1 MKPIWP
7 IFTVRTKWDSH
18 PGAND
23 EVHCYP
29 KVKTLSKEVI
39 IQPKRLGGLVG
50 LGANCPKS
58 LALTGGICLLV
69 TFGCLLGQGRTQAG
83 VFYCDPEKGS
93 AQGDGSAE
101 RPWGPLEEVIAAGLI
116 QFCDKD
122 GRPHRPEAP
131 VKPGDTILLRSGWHG
146 VIRIPR
152 GYNREPITIAA
163 AEGHQPQVGWVEIG
177 EGSRWIIRGLVISP
191 SLAPQPL
198 SRVPHHLVMLGE
210 RGGQDSTELTVEDC
224 FIFTER
230 DSSGWTASDWVQE
243 ARSGIWLGR
252 HGRGHIARNNFILN
266 VRFGIS
272 LCSPDCLC
280 EGNVVANFS
289 ADGIRAT
296 RDGIVVRN
304 NVIKNIFV
312 GAKDGDQNHD
322 DGIQVFLFNV
332 GRGTVR
338 NILLEGNIIV
348 ARERPDLPYPTGLQ
362 GIGCFDGPLVNFV
375 VRDNVVWVNH
385 WHGISLYDAQ
395 GCLIENNVCY
405 VLGNSRARPWVML
418 GQKQKQARGNTVRNN
433 FAHSFNFKADPEVVA
448 EGNQPVD
455 ESIFRQRLRE
465 TLKTIE
471 SRFGKIHPT
480 AKLPRLQITEIQ

>member
-1 MKPIWP
+1 MRRVWP
-7 IFTVRTKWDSH
+7 RLTLRTKERSQLSATEILH
-18 PGAND
+18 G
-23 EVHCYP
+23 Y
-29 KVKTLSKEVI
+29 SKENTFSKEATTH
-39 IQPKRLGGLVG
+39 PKQFGTTRGPGFG
-50 LGANCPKS
+50 RGATF
-58 LALTGGICLLV
+58 LANGAVCLLLV
-69 TFGCLLGQGRTQAG
+69 VRILLSFGTAWAG

-93 AQGDGSAE
+93 LQGDGSAE
-101 RPWGPLEEVIAAGLI
+101 RPWGTLEEVIAAGLI
-116 QFCDKD
+116 QFCDKE

-163 AEGHQPQVGWVEIG
+163 AQGHQPQVGWVEIG

-198 SRVPHHLVMLGE
+198 SRIPHHLVMLGE
-210 RGGQDSTELTVEDC
+210 RGGQESTELTVEDC

-230 DSSGWTASDWVQE
+230 DSSAWTATDWVQK

-252 HGRGHIARNNFILN
+252 HGRGHIARNNYLMN

-272 LCSPDCLC
+272 LCSPECLC

-296 RDGIVVRN
+296 RDGLIVRN

-312 GAKDGDQNHD
+312 GARDGDDNHD

-338 NILLEGNIIV
+338 NIVLEGNIIV
-348 ARERPDLPYPTGLQ
+348 ARERPELPFPNGLQ

-405 VLGNSRARPWVML
+405 VLGSSRARPWVML

-433 FAHSFNFKADPEVVA
+433 WAHSFNFKADPEVVA
-448 EGNQPVD
+448 EGNQPV
-455 ESIFRQRLRE
+455 EEALFRQRLKE
-465 TLKTIE
+465 ALQKIE
-471 SRFGKIHPT
+471 DRFGKIHPT
-480 AKLPRLQITEIQ
+480 AKLPRLELPDLQ

>member
-1 MKPIWP
+1 MTMEQQLVKCTMEQQLVKC
-7 IFTVRTKWDSH
+7 TVEQQLVKWM
-18 PGAND
+18 
-23 EVHCYP
+23 
-29 KVKTLSKEVI
+29 I
-39 IQPKRLGGLVG
+39 KRQLAKWFGPQGSRRSADCFVGTMCLVMMLGGL
-50 LGANCPKS
+50 
-58 LALTGGICLLV
+58 LTPTS
-69 TFGCLLGQGRTQAG
+69 TFAE

-93 AQGDGSAE
+93 LQGDGSAE
-101 RPWGPLEEVIAAGLI
+101 KPWGTLEEVIAAGYV
-116 QFCDKD
+116 QFCDRE
-122 GRPHRPEAP
+122 GRPHRADAP

-152 GYNREPITIAA
+152 GFNREPITIAA
-163 AEGHQPQVGWVEIG
+163 AEGHLPQVGWVEIG
-177 EGSRWIIRGLVISP
+177 EGSRWVLRGLMVSP

-210 RGGQDSTELTVEDC
+210 RGGPDTSELVVEDC

-230 DSSGWTASDWVQE
+230 DSSAWSAADWIQK

-252 HGRGHIARNNFILN
+252 HGRAHIARNNYILN

-272 LCSPDCLC
+272 LCAPECVC
-280 EGNVVANFS
+280 EGNLVANFS

-296 RDGIVVRN
+296 RDGLIVRH

-312 GAKDGDQNHD
+312 GARDGDDNHD

-338 NILLEGNIIV
+338 DIVLEENIIL
-348 ARERPDLPYPTGLQ
+348 AREKSDLPFPTGLQ

-375 VRDNVVWVNH
+375 VRGNVVWVNH

-395 GCLIENNVCY
+395 SCLVENNVCF
-405 VLGNSRARPWVML
+405 VQDSSRVRPWIML

-433 FAHSFNFKADPEVVA
+433 WAHNFNFKADPEVVA
-448 EGNQPVD
+448 EGNHPVD
-455 ESIFRQRLRE
+455 EATFRKRLKE
-465 TLKTIE
+465 ALEKIE
-471 SRFGKIHPT
+471 ARFGKIHPT
-480 AKLPRLQITEIQ
+480 ANLSRLELAGP